1 MEGDIDTS
9 ERDRSE
15 TTLEDNI
22 ALGLLFLK
30 RAVIAAVHD
39 VLQHLLDLRD
49 TKLLSQRMGY
59 C

>member
-15 TTLEDNI
+15 TTLKDNI
-22 ALGLLFLK
+22 ALGLLFLE
-30 RAVIAAVHD
+30 RAVIAAVND
-39 VLQHLLDLRD
+39 VLQHLLDLRN
-49 TKLLSQRMGY
+49 TKLLCHGY

>member
-9 ERDRSE
+9 ERDCSE
-15 TTLEDNI
+15 TTLKDNI

-30 RAVIAAVHD
+30 HTVIAGVHN

-49 TKLLSQRMGY
+49 TKLLSQLTGY

>member
-9 ERDRSE
+9 ERDHSE

-30 RAVIAAVHD
+30 CVVIAGVHD
-39 VLQHLLDLRD
+39 VL
-49 TKLLSQRMGY
+49 
-59 C
+59 